1 MKQPDTAALRERLA
15 NYTPEDELEQ
25 DKQELE
31 GLLQEVNYQLIEL
44 RNLLKEVN
52 AIKEELHGIHGS
64 LKHTVQR
71 ERTAFNALVA
81 AKDSADNIV
90 NGINCA
96 IVKAEQHTVIRAT
109 VCTEELT
116 KVHQCTADHI
126 KAEKELLEEHSKKLT
141 KHLRNNEGIWLSS
154 RWIVFMIITQ
164 AICFLVIV
172 LWSYLK

>member
-71 ERTAFNALVA
+71 ERTAARHDPSLVDIRRYGHLYA
-81 AKDSADNIV
+81 GHGFGGK
-90 NGINCA
+90 GILPC
-96 IVKAEQHTVIRAT
+96 QFPW
-109 VCTEELT
+109 
-116 KVHQCTADHI
+116 
-126 KAEKELLEEHSKKLT
+126 S
-141 KHLRNNEGIWLSS
+141 LRNE
-154 RWIVFMIITQ
+154 
-164 AICFLVIV
+164 CFGTFVTGGTPAETFIRLPF
-172 LWSYLK
+172 KA